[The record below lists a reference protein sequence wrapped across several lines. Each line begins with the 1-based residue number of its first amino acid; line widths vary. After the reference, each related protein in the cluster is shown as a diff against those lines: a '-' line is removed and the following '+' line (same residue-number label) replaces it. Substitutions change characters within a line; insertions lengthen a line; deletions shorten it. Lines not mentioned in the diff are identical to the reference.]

1 MTTLRGIG
9 PGNFIDSKGRFYET
23 EREYFDLLTK
33 RFDRK
38 SNLLHGFVS
47 SNVYRALEDKWYV
60 NSTLIP
66 NLLTNGGRDLM
77 HAQFYVNTSAG
88 TRGANYLAVSSDS
101 GGANATHTST
111 ASEIATNGLQR
122 VQVGTITHTGG
133 TNSTVFDHTYTAS
146 GSFTAVQLVGTYN
159 ASSGPTLAHEGTITP
174 ADLISGDKL
183 QVIYTLNGG

>member
-1 MTTLRGIG
+1 VTTLQGIG

-47 SNVYRALEDKWYV
+47 SNIYRAAEDKWFV

-66 NLLTNGGRDLM
+66 NVLTNGGRDLM

-88 TRGANYLAVSSDS
+88 TRGANYLAVSEDA
-101 GGANATHTST
+101 GGASAAHTAT
-111 ASEIATNGLQR
+111 ASEITTNGLAR
-122 VQVGTITHTGG
+122 AVVGTITHTGG

-159 ASSGPTLAHEGTITP
+159 ASSGPTLAHEGTITS
-174 ADLISGDKL
+174 AALISGDKL
-183 QVIYTLNGG
+183 QIVYTLNGG